1 MNTCDKAFSARMRW
15 GMALSVLQILL
26 GVGLYLL
33 GLGIQ
38 IRQGQ
43 AGSPAFHLA
52 WDIFGPLA
60 FVLFAAHGG
69 TRFARCYRLLH
80 NDLYRKHT
88 LRAQEDERKQLIER
102 LAWER
107 TGKLLSWVLLAAMF
121 VSLALVQLAV
131 FWTCLAVYLLLWGSW
146 WLLRRHYWERM

>member
-1 MNTCDKAFSARMRW
+1 MDSCDKAFSARMRR

-26 GVGLYLL
+26 GVGLCLL
-33 GLGIQ
+33 GLAVQ
-38 IRQGQ
+38 LRQGQ

-60 FVLFAAHGG
+60 FVLFALHGG

-88 LRAQEDERKQLIER
+88 LRAQEDERSQLIDR
-102 LAWER
+102 LAWKAMGR
-107 TGKLLSWVLLAAMF
+107 LLAAALEAAMLI
-121 VSLALVQLAV
+121 SLALVRLEV
-131 FWTCLAVYLLLWGSW
+131 FWTCFALFLFWGVGMW
-146 WLLRRHYWERM
+146 VLRRWYGKRL